1 MEKHS
6 YCVIVFPDSRAAIRA
21 QKALEQAGMPAP
33 VMPTPRELTAHC
45 GLSLRCPP
53 EALEQVR
60 AVLSAPDALPEGHS
74 FSFYRMEYDAH
85 TSTVTPM
92 E

>member
-33 VMPTPRELTAHC
+33 VMPTPRELTARC
-45 GLSLRCPP
+45 GLSWSRSGRC
-53 EALEQVR
+53 
-60 AVLSAPDALPEGHS
+60 
-74 FSFYRMEYDAH
+74 
-85 TSTVTPM
+85 
-92 E
+92 

>member
-6 YCVIVFPDSRAAIRA
+6 YCVIVFPDSKAAIKA
-21 QKALEQAGMPAP
+21 QQVLTQAGMTAP

-45 GLSLRCPP
+45 GLSLRFPP
-53 EALEQVR
+53 EALGQVR
-60 AVLSAPDALPEGHS
+60 EVLSALGELPDGHS

-85 TSTVTPM
+85 TRTVTPM

>member
-33 VMPTPRELTAHC
+33 VMPTPRELTARC

-53 EALEQVR
+53 EALER
-60 AVLSAPDALPEGHS
+60 SRRGTAFRSIAWNMTRTPAP
-74 FSFYRMEYDAH
+74 
-85 TSTVTPM
+85 
-92 E
+92 